1 MRLSSVLL
9 TQRCMSIRNVM
20 LRLTALRSVELKA
33 IKRFAFANAY
43 SMVVLQATPMI
54 MVLIVLVTYFNSDG
68 VFSPSTVFTAVSL
81 LLSIRFALFMLPA
94 SLGKHML
101 YKFSLL

>member
-1 MRLSSVLL
+1 MCSSHVLL
-9 TQRCMSIRNVM
+9 IQRCISLSNVS

-43 SMVVLQATPMI
+43 SMVVLMCTPMV

-94 SLGKHML
+94 SLGKHIHAI
-101 YKFSLL
+101 